1 MIPEEDVDLRGA
13 TRGSVHAPPQLKK
26 PKPVDESKAHRT
38 LCWIGGRLMESTRR
52 KFVQLMA
59 GAAVVPN
66 LPRLAAE
73 TGQADS
79 AMIGSGMDLEIHSA
93 MFRVQMATD
102 QPGFIALAVDA
113 LGKNK
118 LDGNV
123 MLPLAKATIG
133 YKVFREN
140 RTVKYSLAE
149 AEDSPVWTFE
159 FDDRGFTIRST
170 YAPKLSTPPLVLGF
184 TIESHATLL
193 GRLTDYG
200 TMRLPSLLHLPHRG
214 TLRITTTTDRIS
226 LGYDASRSGDKFI
239 KVSFPPA
246 NAGQKQIEYRFEV
259 ADIYPESG
267 KASIEN
273 DPRYDGYRRDFLT
286 ILQINPRR
294 RALANNS
301 ASDACA
307 FTLFIYS
314 MMAVHMPPLAEGL
327 SANDILRQSLDRY
340 VGGMKGYGMIDYD
353 DQPSLKYA
361 FLDTYPSLVM
371 ATSDFVQASHDLVW
385 LRRNY
390 SIIKNWADKMIEFDL
405 DHDGL
410 MEYPVSGNSG
420 SWTEILTIRPSNWW
434 DTIGFAYKDAYSNA
448 LGYKAFR
455 DMEELARQAGVPAD
469 AAIYRRRAEML
480 KAVYYRTFYNPAT
493 GVLAGWKSEDGK
505 LHDYYFLFV
514 SGVAETYGLL
524 TDAQGNAIWDKLM
537 AKMKEVGYT
546 RFDLGLPGNLIPVRR
561 EDYVDH
567 NWGAGGPAK
576 ADGSDA
582 FQIYENGGATACYA
596 YFTIQALR
604 KLGRNKEAEAIL
616 FPMLKA
622 FEAGGFQGRG
632 PNGKTYDWTAWDGTP
647 HGYEG
652 LLVDGYLTLLAAM
665 PATDDA
671 EVTHTGE

>member
-1 MIPEEDVDLRGA
+1 MG
-13 TRGSVHAPPQLKK
+13 
-26 PKPVDESKAHRT
+26 
-38 LCWIGGRLMESTRR
+38 STRR
-52 KFVQLMA
+52 EFVKLMA
-59 GAAVVPN
+59 GAAVVPGVH
-66 LPRLAAE
+66 RLAAE
-73 TGQADS
+73 TGRADS
-79 AMIGSGMDLEIHSA
+79 EITDSVMDFEFHSA
-93 MFRVQMATD
+93 LFRVQMAVD
-102 QPGFIALAVDA
+102 QPGFIALAIDS

-123 MLPLAKATIG
+123 MLPLAKSAVA
-133 YKVFREN
+133 YKVARED
-140 RTVKYSLAE
+140 RVVKYSLAE
-149 AEDSPVWTFE
+149 AEDRPVWTFE
-159 FDDRGFTIRST
+159 FDDQGFTIRST
-170 YAPKLSTPPLVLGF
+170 YSPKLAPQPLVLGF
-184 TIESHATLL
+184 TIDSHATLL
-193 GRLTDYG
+193 GLLTDYG
-200 TMRLPSLLHLPHRG
+200 TMRLPALLHFPHQG
-214 TLRITTTTDRIS
+214 TLRITTTTGRLN

-246 NAGQKQIEYRFEV
+246 NGGQKQIEYRCEV

-294 RALANNS
+294 RVLANNS

-314 MMAVHMPPLAEGL
+314 MMAVHLPPLAAGL

-340 VGGMKGYGMIDYD
+340 IGGMKGYGIVEYD
-353 DQPSLKYA
+353 DQPNLKYA

-371 ATSDFVQASHDLVW
+371 AASDFVEASHDFAW
-385 LRRNY
+385 LKRNY
-390 SIIKNWADKMIEFDL
+390 SVIKSWADKMIEFDG

-420 SWTEILTIRPSNWW
+420 SWPEKQIMRPSNWW
-434 DTIGFAYKDAYSNA
+434 DTIGFGHKDAYSNA
-448 LGYKAFR
+448 LAYKAFR
-455 DMEELARQAGVPAD
+455 GMEELARQAGVPAD
-469 AAIYRRRAEML
+469 AAIYKRCAEML
-480 KAVYYRTFYNPAT
+480 KAVFYPTFYNPAT
-493 GVLAGWKSEDGK
+493 GVLAGWKSADGK

-514 SGVAETYGLL
+514 SGVAVTYGLL
-524 TDAQGNAIWDKLM
+524 SERQGNAIWDKLM
-537 AKMKEVGYT
+537 AKMKEIGYK

-561 EDYVDH
+561 EDYADH
-567 NWGAGGPAK
+567 NWGAGGAAK

-604 KLGRNKEAEAIL
+604 KLGRDKEADAIL

-632 PNGKTYDWTAWDGTP
+632 PNGKNYDWTAWDGTP

-665 PATDDA
+665 PATA
-671 EVTHTGE
+671 RP

>member
-1 MIPEEDVDLRGA
+1 M
-13 TRGSVHAPPQLKK
+13 T
-26 PKPVDESKAHRT
+26 
-38 LCWIGGRLMESTRR
+38 
-52 KFVQLMA
+52 
-59 GAAVVPN
+59 GAAVVPS

-73 TGQADS
+73 TGQTDS
-79 AMIGSGMDLEIHSA
+79 EALGIGMDLEFHSA
-93 MFRVQMATD
+93 MFRVQMAAD
-102 QPGFIALAVDA
+102 QPGLIALAVDS

-123 MLPLAKATIG
+123 TLPLAKSAVA
-133 YKVFREN
+133 YKVARED
-140 RTVKYSLAE
+140 RVVKYSFAE
-149 AEDSPVWTFE
+149 AEDRPVWTFE
-159 FDDRGFTIRST
+159 FDEQGFTIRST
-170 YAPKLSTPPLVLGF
+170 YSPKLSPQPLVLGF
-184 TIESHATLL
+184 TIDSHATLL
-193 GRLTDYG
+193 GLLTDYG
-200 TMRLPSLLHLPHRG
+200 AMRLPALLHFPHQG
-214 TLRITTTTDRIS
+214 TLRVTSTTDRLN

-246 NAGQKQIEYRFEV
+246 NGGQKQIEYRCEV
-259 ADIYPESG
+259 ADIYPDFG

-294 RALANNS
+294 RVLANNS

-314 MMAVHMPPLAEGL
+314 MMAVHLPPLAEGL

-340 VGGMKGYGMIDYD
+340 VGGMKGYGIVEYD

-371 ATSDFVQASHDLVW
+371 ATSDYVKASHDLPW
-385 LRRNY
+385 LKRNY
-390 SIIKNWADKMIEFDL
+390 SVIKSWADKMIEFDR
-405 DHDGL
+405 DNDGL

-420 SWTEILTIRPSNWW
+420 SWTEKLTVRPSNWW
-434 DTIGFAYKDAYSNA
+434 DTIGFAHKDAYSNA
-448 LGYKAFR
+448 LAYKAFR

-469 AAIYRRRAEML
+469 AALYKHRAEML
-480 KAVYYRTFYNPAT
+480 KAVFYPTFYNPAT
-493 GVLAGWKSEDGK
+493 GVLAGWKSADGK

-524 TDAQGNAIWDKLM
+524 SDAQGNEIWDKLM
-537 AKMKEVGYT
+537 AKMKEVGYN

-596 YFTIQALR
+596 YYTIQALR
-604 KLGRNKEAEAIL
+604 KLGRDKEADAIL

-665 PATDDA
+665 PARDGADLSH
-671 EVTHTGE
+671 E